1 MDNNNDNVN
10 WLIHEAEFWLQFLCE
25 SLDNMIFSS
34 ENRLD
39 VCINIL
45 EEKIWSMSQERQIII
60 NTGSNLEFIDLY
72 EYDNHLEIYKIIV

>member
-10 WLIHEAEFWLQFLCE
+10 WLIYEAEFLLQFLFE

-45 EEKIWSMSQERQIII
+45 EEKI
-60 NTGSNLEFIDLY
+60 
-72 EYDNHLEIYKIIV
+72 